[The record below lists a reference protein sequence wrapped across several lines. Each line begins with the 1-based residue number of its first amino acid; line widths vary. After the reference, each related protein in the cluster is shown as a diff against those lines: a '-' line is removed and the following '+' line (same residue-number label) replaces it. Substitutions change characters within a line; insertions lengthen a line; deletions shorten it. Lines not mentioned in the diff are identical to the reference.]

1 LSSPS
6 RGTHCQEEG
15 LNFFGPSMLRKQ
27 GYKFEAQPNG
37 EQLRNL
43 RRFVG
48 ACRFVY
54 NKALA
59 LNKDRYEEK
68 AKRLGYAGLCALLPR
83 WKTEFAWLSDVPA
96 QALQQSLK
104 DLERGFSNFFEKRAE
119 FPAFH
124 KKGRKDS
131 FRIPQG
137 FQVDNP
143 NGRIQLPKI
152 GWMRYRKSR
161 EIVGTPKHVTVSLVH
176 GKAFLS
182 IQTERE
188 VATPMHPSKSSVGL
202 DWGIKR
208 FYTLS
213 NGEYEEPLSP
223 LQQFAVKVAKLQR
236 VLARKK
242 KFSKNWKKAKFKV
255 AKLHNQIANI
265 RKDFVHKSSKD
276 LSKNHAVVFLED
288 LSIRNMSKSARG
300 SQAKH
305 GKNVKRKSG
314 LNRAVLDASPFEL
327 RRQLHYKLTWRG
339 GLLVAVPPQNTSRR
353 CPACGTVTAEN
364 RRTQEKF
371 SCVQCGFTANADFVA
386 AVNIKEAG
394 LALLACSQSS
404 AEVRPSW
411 QAPTEGIRAYA

>member
-213 NGEYEEPLSP
+213 NGEYEEQLSP

-242 KFSKNWKKAKFKV
+242 KFSKNGKKAKFKV

-327 RRQLHYKLTWRG
+327 RRQLQYKLTWRG

>member
-1 LSSPS
+1 L
-6 RGTHCQEEG
+6 
-15 LNFFGPSMLRKQ
+15 LR
-27 GYKFEAQPNG
+27 P
-37 EQLRNL
+37 L
-43 RRFVG
+43 
-48 ACRFVY
+48 
-54 NKALA
+54 
-59 LNKDRYEEK
+59 
-68 AKRLGYAGLCALLPR
+68 
-83 WKTEFAWLSDVPA
+83 
-96 QALQQSLK
+96 
-104 DLERGFSNFFEKRAE
+104 
-119 FPAFH
+119 

-137 FQVDNP
+137 FQVDNH
-143 NGRIQLPKI
+143 NGRIKLPKI

-161 EIVGTPKHVTVSLVH
+161 EIAGTPKNVTVSLVP
-176 GKAFLS
+176 GKAFIS

-213 NGEYEEPLSP
+213 NGDYEEQLSP
-223 LQQFAVKVAKLQR
+223 LRQFAVKVAKLQR
-236 VLARKK
+236 VLNRKK
-242 KFSKNWKKAKFKV
+242 KFSKNWKKPKFKV
-255 AKLHNQIANI
+255 SKLHNKIANI

-276 LSKNHAVVFLED
+276 LSKNHAVVFIED

-300 SQAKH
+300 SQEKH

-327 RRQLHYKLTWRG
+327 RRQLQYKLTWRG

-353 CPACGTVTAEN
+353 CPACGTVSAEN

-394 LALLACSQSS
+394 LASLACSQSS
-404 AEVRPSW
+404 AEVRPSC
-411 QAPTEGIRAYA
+411 QEPTEGIRAYA

>member
-1 LSSPS
+1 
-6 RGTHCQEEG
+6 
-15 LNFFGPSMLRKQ
+15 MLRKQ
-27 GYKFEAQPNG
+27 SYKFEAQPNG

-43 RRFVG
+43 RRFAG

-59 LNKDRYEEK
+59 LNKEQYEKKE
-68 AKRLGYAGLCALLPR
+68 KRLGYADLCALLPR
-83 WKTEFAWLSDVPA
+83 WKAEFAWLSDGPA

-104 DLERGFSNFFEKRAE
+104 DLERGFTNFFEKRAA
-119 FPAFH
+119 FPDFH

-137 FQVDNP
+137 FQVDNQ
-143 NGRIQLPKI
+143 NGRIKLPKI

-161 EIVGTPKHVTVSLVH
+161 EIAGTPKNVTVTLVN
-176 GKAFLS
+176 GKAFIS

-188 VATPMHPSKSSVGL
+188 VETPMHPSKSSVGL

-213 NGEYEEPLSP
+213 NGEYEEQLSP
-223 LQQFAVKVAKLQR
+223 LKQFAAKVAKLQR
-236 VLARKK
+236 ILSRKK

-255 AKLHNQIANI
+255 SKLHNRIASI
-265 RKDFVHKSSKD
+265 RKDFVHKSSSD
-276 LSKNHAVVFLED
+276 LSKNHAVVFIED
-288 LSIRNMSKSARG
+288 LCVRNMSKSARG
-300 SQAKH
+300 SQEKP
-305 GKNVKRKSG
+305 GKNVKQKAG

-327 RRQLHYKLTWRG
+327 RRQLQYKLTWRG

-353 CPACGTVTAEN
+353 CPECGTVSAEN
-364 RRTQEKF
+364 RKTQEKF
-371 SCVQCGFTANADFVA
+371 TCVQCGFTAHADFVA

-394 LALLACSQSS
+394 LALLACSQYS

>member
-1 LSSPS
+1 
-6 RGTHCQEEG
+6 
-15 LNFFGPSMLRKQ
+15 MLRKQ
-27 GYKFEAQPNG
+27 GYRFEARPNG
-37 EQLRNL
+37 EQLRHL
-43 RRFVG
+43 RRFAG

-59 LNKDRYEEK
+59 LNKERYEEK
-68 AKRLGYAGLCALLPR
+68 EKHLGYARTCALLPS

-104 DLERGFSNFFEKRAE
+104 DLERGFTNFFEKRAD
-119 FPAFH
+119 FPDFH

-137 FQVDNP
+137 FQLDNQ
-143 NGRIQLPKI
+143 NGRIKLPKI
-152 GWMRYRKSR
+152 GWIRYRKSR
-161 EIVGTPKHVTVSLVH
+161 EIAGTPKNVTVTLVN
-176 GKAFLS
+176 GKAFIS

-188 VATPMHPSKSSVGL
+188 VETPMHPSNSSVGL

-213 NGEYEEPLSP
+213 NGKYREQLSP
-223 LQQFAVKVAKLQR
+223 LQQFAVKVAKAQR
-236 VLARKK
+236 VLSRKK
-242 KFSKNWKKAKFKV
+242 KFSKNWKKAKIKV
-255 AKLHNQIANI
+255 SKLHNQIANI
-265 RKDFVHKSSKD
+265 RKDFVHKSSND
-276 LSKNHAVVFLED
+276 LSKNHAVVFIED

-300 SQAKH
+300 SQQKH
-305 GKNVKRKSG
+305 GKNVKQKSG

-327 RRQLHYKLTWRG
+327 RRQLQYKLTWRS

-353 CPACGTVTAEN
+353 CPACGKVSAEN
-364 RRTQEKF
+364 RKTQERF
-371 SCVQCGFTANADFVA
+371 SCVECGFTANADFVA

-411 QAPTEGIRAYA
+411 QAPTEGIRACA

>member
-1 LSSPS
+1 
-6 RGTHCQEEG
+6 
-15 LNFFGPSMLRKQ
+15 MLRKQ

-242 KFSKNWKKAKFKV
+242 KFA
-255 AKLHNQIANI
+255 
-265 RKDFVHKSSKD
+265 
-276 LSKNHAVVFLED
+276 
-288 LSIRNMSKSARG
+288 
-300 SQAKH
+300 
-305 GKNVKRKSG
+305 
-314 LNRAVLDASPFEL
+314 
-327 RRQLHYKLTWRG
+327 
-339 GLLVAVPPQNTSRR
+339 
-353 CPACGTVTAEN
+353 
-364 RRTQEKF
+364 
-371 SCVQCGFTANADFVA
+371 CVQCGLTANADCVA

-394 LALLACSQSS
+394 LALIACSQSS